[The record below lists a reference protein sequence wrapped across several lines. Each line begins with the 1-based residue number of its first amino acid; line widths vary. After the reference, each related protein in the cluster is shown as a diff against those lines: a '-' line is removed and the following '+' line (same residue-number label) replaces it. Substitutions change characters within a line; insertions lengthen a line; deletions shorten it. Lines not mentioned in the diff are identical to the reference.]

1 MLNDEYEWW
10 LTNDTWCKYVARL
23 SKITAYTRPSG
34 FYAHEKGL
42 GSIENACRIFD
53 IARSPTGPRLSHQ
66 PKAVS
71 KFSCLAYWHHIK
83 WRQKKLYSFLYLWG
97 TRMSTKYY
105 DTTQQAIIL
114 FLSHTKIRPKILEW
128 WIYFNRC
135 RSYVLPDSKMRRH
148 STVGHKNYWTYAKVL
163 DTCFC
168 VYFWVPAVSVQL
180 ACHSECSIMR
190 LDVR

>member
-1 MLNDEYEWW
+1 MNSFCVLLWNYALIKVHGWQYFRW
-10 LTNDTWCKYVARL
+10 LHSVYICINKCILFTKC
-23 SKITAYTRPSG
+23 
-34 FYAHEKGL
+34 
-42 GSIENACRIFD
+42 SIFVGWLHSD
-53 IARSPTGPRLSHQ
+53 IWELKRQ
-66 PKAVS
+66 E
-71 KFSCLAYWHHIK
+71 